1 MRRPSDIETGES
13 SDAQSIVATGWRKVL
28 QSTSLATEQ
37 HCIRALFALAKPVR
51 DDALILRRYYPTR
64 ATLECSA
71 VAARSREVA
80 HSSNRRDARGR
91 GLLDCVPLFRDNI
104 LDA

>member
-1 MRRPSDIETGES
+1 MDEFSA
-13 SDAQSIVATGWRKVL
+13 AQSIGATGWRKVL

-51 DDALILRRYYPTR
+51 DDALILGRYYPTR

-71 VAARSREVA
+71 VAERSPEVA

-91 GLLDCVPLFRDNI
+91 GLLDCVPFFRDNN

>member
-1 MRRPSDIETGES
+1 MDES
-13 SDAQSIVATGWRKVL
+13 SDAQSIGATGWRKAL
-28 QSTSLATEQ
+28 QRTSLATEQ
-37 HCIRALFALAKPVR
+37 HCIRALFALAKSVR